1 MLDGLELR
9 HTHRVPPIGNEVLP
23 TVAWGHLQVGTAVRA
38 VVSCGSWDSRHPS
51 HGRHTF
57 TAIDQWGLGGLVADE
72 GRSNVCGA
80 AGLAM
85 LLQSE
90 RIRDV

>member
-9 HTHRVPPIGNEVLP
+9 HTHRVPPIVNEVLP
-23 TVAWGHLQVGTAVRA
+23 TVAWGHLQVGTSVLA

-51 HGRHTF
+51 HGWHTF
-57 TAIDQWGLGGLVADE
+57 TAIDQWGLGVLVADE
-72 GRSNVCGA
+72 GLSNVCSA
-80 AGLAM
+80 AGLGA